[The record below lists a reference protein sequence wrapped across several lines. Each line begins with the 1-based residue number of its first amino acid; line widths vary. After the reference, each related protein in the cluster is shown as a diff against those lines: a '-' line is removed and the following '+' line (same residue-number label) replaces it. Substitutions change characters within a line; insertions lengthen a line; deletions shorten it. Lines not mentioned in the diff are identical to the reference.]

1 MSTWVSWEIVSASG
15 CADAADLGGTVMAI
29 EFEAREDSFA
39 LLNPLKGFK
48 PDTQTIQVRKDP
60 LLGHT
65 SVYNPLMEEGI
76 KMFVGPADRE
86 LVQRVREESS
96 PHCFFCP
103 DKIEGVARFRPDF
116 VAEGT
121 INEGETVLFPNLFAL
136 GRHHAVAAISHG
148 HYLDLREFTPERL
161 TDAFVA
167 IQRYIATVY
176 AHDAEANDA
185 SVNANYLF
193 PAGASLMHPHFQV
206 IVSAEP
212 YSHQARLLKACRR
225 YTATQGGVYH
235 QDLVREEERLG
246 QRHIAQ
252 IGAWDW
258 LAAYSPMGSNEIL
271 GIHQQCGDFS
281 ELDPSDLN
289 ALGQGLSSVLRT
301 YARLGYM
308 SFNFS
313 LYARR
318 NPEPSDGFNCII
330 RCITR
335 QNPYPNY
342 RTDDFFMQ
350 KGLQAELILKLPEVL
365 AAEMRVEFE

>member
-1 MSTWVSWEIVSASG
+1 
-15 CADAADLGGTVMAI
+15 MAI
-29 EFEAREDSFA
+29 EFESREDRFA
-39 LLNPLKGFK
+39 LLNPLKGFES
-48 PDTQTIQVRKDP
+48 DTQTIQLRKDP

-65 SVYNPLMEEGI
+65 SVYNPLMEEGV
-76 KMFVGPADRE
+76 KMFVGTADRE
-86 LVQRVREESS
+86 MVDRVREESA

-103 DKIEGVARFRPDF
+103 DKIQGVARFQPEF

-121 INEGETVLFPNLFAL
+121 INVGETVLFPNLFAL
-136 GRHHAVAAISHG
+136 GRHHAVAAISHA
-148 HYLDLREFTPERL
+148 HYLDLDAFTPEL
-161 TDAFVA
+161 LSDGFAA
-167 IQRYIATVY
+167 IHRYVCAVY
-176 AHDAEANDA
+176 AHDHEANDV

-212 YSHQARLLKACRR
+212 YSHQARLLQACRR
-225 YTATQGGVYH
+225 YAATEGNPYH
-235 QDLVREEERLG
+235 LDLVREERRIGERY
-246 QRHIAQ
+246 IAQ
-252 IGAWDW
+252 TGAWHW

-271 GIHQQCGDFS
+271 GVHEEAGDFS
-281 ELDPSDLN
+281 RLEPSDLQ
-289 ALGQGLSSVLRT
+289 ALANGVSGVLRT

-318 NPEPSDGFNCII
+318 NPDPADGFNCLI

-365 AAEMRVEFE
+365 AAEVRTELE